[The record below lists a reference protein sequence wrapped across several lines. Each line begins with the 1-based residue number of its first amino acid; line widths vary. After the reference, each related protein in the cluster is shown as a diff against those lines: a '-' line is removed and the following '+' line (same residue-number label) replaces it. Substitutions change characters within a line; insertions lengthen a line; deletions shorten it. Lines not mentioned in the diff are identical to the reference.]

1 MGYGCDGSGSVHGL
15 RGQDD
20 QVDRRRHLAGGRD
33 RNTRSSQP
41 TMIFYK
47 ETFRGNDT
55 QTFTV
60 DLDQCRVDAG
70 IDKAGSEVAAQCARA
85 DDGYT
90 LEWFLARIVHTYFL
104 RQVTGIVPAARVSLK
119 SRHPCPSVT
128 MAATAAPS
136 TTMHIEVPTA
146 LGLTKTKS

>member
-20 QVDRRRHLAGGRD
+20 QVDRRRPLAGRRD
-33 RNTRSSQP
+33 RNTRISLP

-47 ETFRGNDT
+47 ETFRGNDA

-70 IDKAGSEVAAQCARA
+70 IDKAGSEVAAQRARA

-90 LEWFLARIVHTYFL
+90 LERFLARRFHRYFL
-104 RQVTGIVPAARVSLK
+104 RQVNGTVQAA
-119 SRHPCPSVT
+119 
-128 MAATAAPS
+128 
-136 TTMHIEVPTA
+136 
-146 LGLTKTKS
+146 